1 MTARSASTDRRLRLL
16 TRLTGGLR
24 AAATYDVFPE
34 FSAKV
39 RRFVY
44 HPVGVL
50 SLAATVSL
58 LCGLFLHPQGFVLC
72 GGVLSVIALGVIWP
86 WLSLRGLAGT
96 VAFDHARA
104 VEGERVEAYL
114 TLRNRLPWAAFGL
127 AMRGGLSNRE
137 LCAAEDGA
145 QLGET
150 CEGGIRI
157 AWAPHRRT
165 IRCHWIFVP
174 ARRGVYPLSTPLLTT
189 GFPFGLWENKRALS
203 IASPLVVWPRTY
215 PVGPVPLVSGDQQV
229 EGNVS
234 RNKVGSN
241 GDVLGVRPYRR
252 GDSPR
257 RIHWGQSARHDRLI
271 VCELQSNARPIVHL
285 ILDTDPSVHVG
296 RGKDSS
302 YEWAIRIVA
311 SLAMG
316 WLTAGVEVGAAWNE
330 QVIPASSGPKQ
341 SSVLL
346 DALARL
352 PVAEGIPLR
361 ETMSRAACRGLT
373 DGLQIIV
380 TTDVGVDRATD
391 GPVEEYQRWVVL
403 QTEGFLSTGQ
413 TAPALP
419 LRACGNRIRPWL
431 LIDSPDRVPPLLR
444 GGWKEAQHGS

>member
-1 MTARSASTDRRLRLL
+1 MSETNRRHLPLSGRLVFWLR
-16 TRLTGGLR
+16 RVS
-24 AAATYDVFPE
+24 TYDVFPE
-34 FSAKV
+34 FSATV
-39 RRFVY
+39 RRLLY
-44 HPVGVL
+44 NPMGVL
-50 SLAATVSL
+50 ILAALAAL
-58 LCGLFLHPQGFVLC
+58 LCGAFLHAQGFVLF
-72 GGVLSVIALGVIWP
+72 GSVSAVLALGSMWP
-86 WLSLRGLAGT
+86 WLTLRGLRGSID
-96 VAFDHARA
+96 FEKARA

-114 TLRNRLPWAAFGL
+114 TLRNRLPWTAYGL
-127 AMRGGLSNRE
+127 AVRDGLSNRG
-137 LCAAEDGA
+137 LCAEEDGA

-150 CEGGIRI
+150 CEGGIHI
-157 AWAPHRRT
+157 AWAPHRCT
-165 IRCHWIFVP
+165 IRCRWIFVP
-174 ARRGVYPLSTPLLTT
+174 ARRGVYPLSTPLVTT

-203 IASPLVVWPRTY
+203 IATPLVVWPRTY
-215 PVGPVPLVSGDQQV
+215 PVGPVPMVSGDQQV

-296 RGKDSS
+296 RGNDSS

-311 SLAMG
+311 SLAIG
-316 WLTAGVEVGAAWNE
+316 WLTAGVEVRAAWNE

-341 SSVLL
+341 PSVLL
-346 DALARL
+346 DALAKL
-352 PVAEGIPLR
+352 PDAEGMPLR

-380 TTDVGVDRATD
+380 TTDVGMDRATD

-403 QTEGFLSTGQ
+403 QTEGFLCTGQ
-413 TAPALP
+413 TAPAPP